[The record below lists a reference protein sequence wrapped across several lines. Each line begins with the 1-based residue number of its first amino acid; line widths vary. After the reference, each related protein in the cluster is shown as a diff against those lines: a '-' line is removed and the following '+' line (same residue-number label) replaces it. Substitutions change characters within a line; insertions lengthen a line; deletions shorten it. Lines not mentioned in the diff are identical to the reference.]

1 MQDGTGSVPG
11 GENRQATP
19 AWQACSEEECFSF
32 IYLEFNH
39 RDTESTEGMSVV
51 TKVCLSVSSV
61 YQWLNHPVTASGIAK
76 STCLRHATPD
86 VGTSTPKTRPKRAPS
101 GEGTGCLR
109 LFFLP
114 FFLLSIGFLYAL
126 SLRPLLQMAEARHW
140 TETPCVI
147 DSSQVGYHHGEDS
160 TSYSIDIT
168 YHYTSAGQAHTS
180 QRYGFALASS
190 PGLKRKQAI
199 VDRYPPGKETVCFV
213 NPAAPAEAVLDRGWR
228 PEMALGALGLVF
240 AVVTGLG
247 MIFAG
252 RLGQGKSPIE
262 TMPKAVAH
270 TGGPLT
276 LTPQYTPVGKL
287 LGVLIGTWI
296 WNGIIGFIA
305 YFLYAVAD
313 WQDVSLVPKII
324 VGLFLLVGVL
334 LLFTVCANLLA
345 LLNPRVRI
353 TLQNPSIRA
362 GDELSLSWTTTGRAG
377 RLRKLRV
384 TLEGRRAV
392 AEGTTKAR
400 RANAHILKEVPV
412 FETTN
417 PEFLTQG
424 AARVTIPTTPP
435 PDCEDQPGSVAWHL
449 HVRGEISGAPNL
461 NDEYLLNLQPRPLE
475 DQ

>member
-1 MQDGTGSVPG
+1 MSKTTSAPDS
-11 GENRQATP
+11 
-19 AWQACSEEECFSF
+19 
-32 IYLEFNH
+32 
-39 RDTESTEGMSVV
+39 ESTHTG
-51 TKVCLSVSSV
+51 
-61 YQWLNHPVTASGIAK
+61 QNN
-76 STCLRHATPD
+76 
-86 VGTSTPKTRPKRAPS
+86 
-101 GEGTGCLR
+101 GCLR

-114 FFLLSIGFLYAL
+114 FFLLSSGFLYAL
-126 SLRPLLQMAEARHW
+126 TLRPLLQMAEARHW
-140 TETPCVI
+140 AETPCVI
-147 DSSQVGYHHGEDS
+147 DSSEVGIHHGDDS

-168 YHYTSAGQAHTS
+168 YHYTVAGQPYTS
-180 QRYGFALASS
+180 KRYGFALAAS
-190 PGLKRKQAI
+190 PGLKRKQVI
-199 VDRYPPGKETVCFV
+199 VDRYPPGKAAVCFV

-228 PEMALGALGLVF
+228 PEMGLGALGLVF

-252 RLGQGKSPIE
+252 RLGRGKSPIE
-262 TMPKAVAH
+262 TRPQAVPA

-287 LGVLIGTWI
+287 LGVIIGAWI
-296 WNGIIGFIA
+296 WNGIMGFIA

-324 VGLFLLVGVL
+324 VGLFLLVGAL
-334 LLFTVCANLLA
+334 LVFTIFTNLLA

-353 TLQNPSIRA
+353 TLQNPGLRA
-362 GDELSLSWTTTGRAG
+362 GDELRLSWTTTGRIS

-400 RANAHILKEVPV
+400 KANAHILKEVPV
-412 FETTN
+412 FDTTN
-417 PEFLTQG
+417 PEFLSQG
-424 AARVTIPTTPP
+424 TARITIPTTPP

-449 HVRGEISGAPNL
+449 HVRGEIPGAPNL
-461 NDEYLLNLQPRPLE
+461 NDEYPLTLQPRPLE

>member
-1 MQDGTGSVPG
+1 MSKTTSARD
-11 GENRQATP
+11 
-19 AWQACSEEECFSF
+19 SE
-32 IYLEFNH
+32 
-39 RDTESTEGMSVV
+39 
-51 TKVCLSVSSV
+51 
-61 YQWLNHPVTASGIAK
+61 SGQ
-76 STCLRHATPD
+76 
-86 VGTSTPKTRPKRAPS
+86 GN
-101 GEGTGCLR
+101 GCLR

-114 FFLLSIGFLYAL
+114 FFLLSTGFLYAL
-126 SLRPLLQMAEARHW
+126 TLRPLLHMAEARHW

-147 DSSQVGYHHGEDS
+147 DSSEIGYHHGDDS

-168 YHYTSAGQAHTS
+168 YHYTRAGQPYTS
-180 QRYGFALASS
+180 KRYDFALAAT
-190 PGLKRKQAI
+190 PGLKRKQVI
-199 VDRYPPGKETVCFV
+199 VDRYKPGTETVCFV

-247 MIFAG
+247 MIFTG
-252 RLGQGKSPIE
+252 RFGHGKSPIE
-262 TMPKAVAH
+262 TRPKAVAP

-287 LGVLIGTWI
+287 LGVIIGAWI

-334 LLFTVCANLLA
+334 LVFTIFTNLLA
-345 LLNPRVRI
+345 LFNPRVRI
-353 TLQNPSIRA
+353 TLQNPILRA
-362 GDELSLSWTTTGRAG
+362 GDELRLSWTTTGRAA

-400 RANAHILKEVPV
+400 KANAHILKEVPV

-417 PEFLTQG
+417 PELLAQG
-424 AARVTIPTTPP
+424 TARVTIPTTPP

-449 HVRGEISGAPNL
+449 HVRGEIPGAPNL
-461 NDEYLLNLQPRPLE
+461 NDEYPLTLQPRLLPT
-475 DQ
+475 